1 MTIVPTGIS
10 ELHESVIDQ
19 VLDLNGSPEV
29 ILQSTIDLLHSTMP
43 GWNWVGIYF
52 LRGDQLI
59 LGPYKGAAT
68 EHKTIKVG
76 DGICGSA
83 VKDNENK
90 IVDDVTAAANYIAC
104 SPTTKSEIV
113 VLINYQD
120 EVVAQFDIDS
130 DKPANFTAQDE
141 EFLIELADLVG
152 PYCRVLATKS

>member
-1 MTIVPTGIS
+1 MPTGIS

-59 LGPYKGAAT
+59 LGPFKGAPT
-68 EHKTIKVG
+68 EHKQIKVG
-76 DGICGSA
+76 DGVCGSA

-90 IVDDVTAAANYIAC
+90 IVDDVTKVENYIAC
-104 SPTTKSEIV
+104 TPETKSEIV
-113 VLINYQD
+113 VLIKYQD
-120 EVVAQFDIDS
+120 EVVAQFDVDS
-130 DKPANFTAQDE
+130 DKEANFTAQDE
-141 EFLIELADLVG
+141 EFLTEIAELVG

>member
-1 MTIVPTGIS
+1 MPTGIS

-59 LGPYKGAAT
+59 LGPYKGTAT
-68 EHKTIKVG
+68 EHKQIKVG
-76 DGICGSA
+76 EGVCGSA

-90 IVDDVTAAANYIAC
+90 IVDDVTTVENYIAC
-104 SPTTKSEIV
+104 TPDTKSEIV
-113 VLINYQD
+113 VLIKYQD
-120 EVVAQFDIDS
+120 QVVAQFDVDS
-130 DKPANFTAQDE
+130 DNLANFTAQDE
-141 EFLIELADLVG
+141 EFLTELAELVG